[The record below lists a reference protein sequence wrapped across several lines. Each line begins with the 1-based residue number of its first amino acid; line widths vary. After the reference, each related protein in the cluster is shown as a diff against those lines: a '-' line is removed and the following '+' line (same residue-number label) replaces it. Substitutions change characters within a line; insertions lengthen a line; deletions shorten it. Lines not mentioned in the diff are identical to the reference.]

1 MILAADTAAAPEA
14 VRAIGIVIAAG
25 LAAAAILAPGTRARA
40 WTMLGA
46 LALTPILLVLSIWD
60 TPQLDGVRARP
71 AAVLAGGILVAG
83 LVVVALALLFA
94 RRVAALPLAALAAL
108 PFRVPVEA
116 GGSTASL
123 LVPLY
128 LVVASG
134 ALAWAV
140 PRIRDGERF
149 DQPRANGALEWL
161 LCGAMVLYTLQA
173 AYSTSLDKA
182 LEQTVFFYVPFALLF
197 ALVRDVEWSPR
208 LLRAGFA
215 LLVGLALVFAA
226 VGFVE
231 YATRRLLLNPKVI
244 ASNELE
250 AYFRV
255 NSLFFD
261 PNIYGRFL
269 ALVMLALAAA
279 LLWERRPRRAALAGA
294 ALAVLWGGLL
304 LTLSQSSFAALL
316 AGLFVL
322 AALRFRVAKVA
333 PAVVAAVVVGLVV
346 VLAFPSALRLD
357 LGNAE
362 SLDDATSG
370 RYDLVRGGVEMA
382 AERPLLGWGSGAFA
396 DEYLAHG
403 FGARR
408 DAVSASHTIPLTV
421 AAEQGVIGLAVYLA
435 LLYAALVRLLQRARG
450 DPYRAFLGAGF
461 VALVVHTWLYAAFLE
476 DPVTWTLLA
485 VGVVL
490 ARRPHSRRAA
500 QPALGSEPP
509 GLDAERLQPLPR
521 GAQVGERGEVE
532 RQRGVD
538 AV

>member
-1 MILAADTAAAPEA
+1 MLQLVADTAADTAAAPEA

-25 LAAAAILAPGTRARA
+25 LAATAILGRSSAARGWA
-40 WTMLGA
+40 MLGA
-46 LALTPILLVLSIWD
+46 LALTPVLLILSIWE
-60 TPQLDGVRARP
+60 TPQLETVREHPLPALGGGLLVA
-71 AAVLAGGILVAG
+71 AAVVVPLAV
-83 LVVVALALLFA
+83 LFG
-94 RRVAALPLAALAAL
+94 RRRAFLPLAALAAL

-116 GGSTASL
+116 GGDTANL

-128 LVVASG
+128 LVIAAG

-140 PRIRDGERF
+140 PRVRDGEAH
-149 DQPRANGALEWL
+149 DPPRENGALEWL
-161 LCGAMVLYTLQA
+161 LAGAMLLYALQA
-173 AYSTSLDKA
+173 AYSTSVDKA

-197 ALVRDVEWSPR
+197 SVLRDVEWTAKR
-208 LLRAGFA
+208 MQAGFA
-215 LLVGLALVFAA
+215 VLIGLALIFAGI
-226 VGFVE
+226 GFVE
-231 YATRRLLLNPKVI
+231 YATRSLLLNPKVI

-250 AYFRV
+250 EYFRV

-269 ALVMLALAAA
+269 ALVMLGLAGV
-279 LLWERRPRRAALAGA
+279 LLWERRPRTVWLATAALV
-294 ALAVLWGGLL
+294 VLWGGLV

-322 AALRFRVAKVA
+322 AALRFPLHRVLPV
-333 PAVVAAVVVGLVV
+333 VVAAVAVALIV

-370 RYDLVRGGVEMA
+370 RYELMRGGVELA
-382 AERPLLGWGSGAFA
+382 GDRPVWGWGSGAFPE
-396 DEYLAHG
+396 EYLAHG
-403 FGARR
+403 FGARS

-435 LLYAALVRLLQRARG
+435 LLAAALARLLGRARN
-450 DPYRAFLGAGF
+450 DPYRAVIAAGF
-461 VALVVHTWLYAAFLE
+461 VAVVVHTWMYAAFLE

-490 ARRPHSRRAA
+490 ARRPRSRREASEV
-500 QPALGSEPP
+500 ALGAEPS
-509 GLDAERLQPLPR
+509 GLDPEPLHPLPR
-521 GAQVGERGEVE
+521 RA
-532 RQRGVD
+532 
-538 AV
+538 